1 MKDMKETIIKA
12 VTDAFIE
19 LKLGDIIERLDR
31 RVSTLADRVAT
42 LETRQP
48 TYEDTGHPEDEV
60 YDAHGNIDH
69 VATGQVHPDDP
80 YAKIK
85 FTIPSFS
92 RHYDAEG
99 YLDWEMTVEQNLGP
113 TLFLSNIELDKPLV
127 NLKTL
132 QSFGGLVW
140 LQMALHLVH
149 GRNLRLLCVIDL
161 FHHLILETCVRN

>member
-1 MKDMKETIIKA
+1 MKETNIKA

-69 VATGQVHPDDP
+69 VAT
-80 YAKIK
+80 
-85 FTIPSFS
+85 
-92 RHYDAEG
+92 
-99 YLDWEMTVEQNLGP
+99 
-113 TLFLSNIELDKPLV
+113 
-127 NLKTL
+127 
-132 QSFGGLVW
+132 
-140 LQMALHLVH
+140 
-149 GRNLRLLCVIDL
+149 
-161 FHHLILETCVRN
+161 